1 MCAAS
6 SLLFSSIFCVTRI
19 ASSFLCSTLLNIPP
33 SQPRGPRPPPPAQQL
48 QPCSS
53 CYSNKVSPRPVPA
66 LSRRGTGPHNPRTQ
80 VPSPPH
86 PPAPSLLPP
95 RSSHG
100 SRPPPGR
107 AAGGRGARG
116 GIERRRDRT
125 YDRHTGQADAS
136 QRTASAAPH
145 RAQAAAHAQMT
156 ASAAPH
162 SPLARC
168 AAAAARSTQPSL
180 SGGCGNAAIAPAAR
194 APPEPSYHQDA
205 PPLAASRRPSVPFAT
220 LAR

>member
-1 MCAAS
+1 MQVDPRCVLLLHCFSAHCHQDCKQL
-6 SLLFSSIFCVTRI
+6 SLL
-19 ASSFLCSTLLNIPP
+19 NP
-33 SQPRGPRPPPPAQQL
+33 SQHPTKPATRTPSTTSAQQL

-53 CYSNKVSPRPVPA
+53 CYSRGVSPRPVPA

-125 YDRHTGQADAS
+125 YDRHTGQADAA
-136 QRTASAAPH
+136 QRTDQRLHTEHKPPH
-145 RAQAAAHAQMT
+145 TPR
-156 ASAAPH
+156 
-162 SPLARC
+162 
-168 AAAAARSTQPSL
+168 
-180 SGGCGNAAIAPAAR
+180 
-194 APPEPSYHQDA
+194 
-205 PPLAASRRPSVPFAT
+205 
-220 LAR
+220 